1 MKRSLVIAASLA
13 LASCEKNQTTAKE
26 TDSSVRSTAADT
38 SLVVERVAGL
48 SVVVDTSDGC
58 TLRYGLDSL
67 TSELR
72 LGITPPCAL
81 HRDQNGAV
89 RTRKVGDALV
99 FLVESSSPDP
109 QHPGTCNTEIRG
121 VIVAGDRVSISNVLE
136 HVAMC
141 APFQWDDVMFIGLSK
156 PDRL

>member
-13 LASCEKNQTTAKE
+13 LASCEKNRTIAKE

-38 SLVVERVAGL
+38 SLVVERVAGVR
-48 SVVVDTSDGC
+48 VVLATGDGC

-81 HRDQNGAV
+81 HRDENGSV
-89 RTRKVGDALV
+89 RTRHVGDALV

-109 QHPGTCNTEIRG
+109 RHPGTCNTEIRG
-121 VIVAGDRVSISNVLE
+121 VIVARESVRSSKVVE
-136 HVAMC
+136 RVAMC

-156 PDRL
+156 PDSP